1 MAALET
7 LLVHLLSW
15 LHKRIVLLH
24 RLIRLLPASSSTFR
38 QHSHPW
44 AMATQCYNSVFP
56 LVVVTAGDLCRP
68 TPEPSSFTSFM
79 AVLSMGFHE
88 PYGSP
93 VLWKVRDSNPRC
105 LITTIK
111 IYSTRTT
118 SYCLA
123 FDLSANLPVPSLV
136 YRDLYLK
143 TNATPTHQTKPTR
156 FHTVNSPS
164 FPTEKV
170 KKQGATK
177 TINANR
183 HAAIH
188 KPLTNFF
195 AIIVSL

>member
-88 PYGSP
+88 SCDSP
-93 VLWKVRDSNPRC
+93 VLRRVRDSNSR
-105 LITTIK
+105 
-111 IYSTRTT
+111 S
-118 SYCLA
+118 
-123 FDLSANLPVPSLV
+123 LSAFLFSSEVLSS
-136 YRDLYLK
+136 
-143 TNATPTHQTKPTR
+143 TQPTLLFRLASTST
-156 FHTVNSPS
+156 SS
-164 FPTEKV
+164 
-170 KKQGATK
+170 
-177 TINANR
+177 
-183 HAAIH
+183 
-188 KPLTNFF
+188 
-195 AIIVSL
+195 